1 MNLLFIGDI
10 YASPGRNVVA
20 SHLAELQATY
30 GIQLTIANAENSAGG
45 FGVTP
50 QIAEE
55 FFSMGIDVITT
66 GNHVWDKREFY
77 EYLDRHPRVVRP
89 ANYPEGL
96 PGKGLI
102 FVESRNGVPCA
113 VMNLQGRAHMTPID
127 CPFHK
132 ANELLAQIPDDV
144 KVRFVDFH
152 AELTSE
158 KVAMGWHLDGR
169 VSAMIGTHTHVPTA
183 DTRILPKG
191 TGYQTDC
198 GMTGPYD
205 GVIGADKELVLK
217 KFLTSLPV
225 RLEAAKKGAELHA
238 VLVQIEE
245 KSGHCTAIE
254 RIVRKSPA

>member
-1 MNLLFIGDI
+1 MNILFIGDI

-20 SHLAELQATY
+20 SHLSNLQSSL
-30 GIQLTIANAENSAGG
+30 GVDLTIANGENSAGG
-45 FGVTP
+45 FGITP
-50 QIAEE
+50 QIADD
-55 FFSMGIDVITT
+55 FFSMGIDVLTT
-66 GNHVWDKREFY
+66 GNHVWDKRDFF
-77 EYLDRHPRVVRP
+77 EYLDRSHRVTRP
-89 ANYPEGL
+89 ANYPSDL

-102 FVESRNGVPCA
+102 YAEARNGVRCA
-113 VMNLQGRAHMTPID
+113 IMNLQGRAHMTPLD
-127 CPFHK
+127 CPFRK
-132 ANELLAQIPDDV
+132 ADELIGQIPGDV

-183 DTRILPKG
+183 DTRILPGG

-225 RLEAAKKGAELHA
+225 RLESAKKGAELHA
-238 VLVQIEE
+238 VLIGVEE
-245 KSGHCTAIE
+245 STGRTTSIE

>member
-50 QIAEE
+50 QIADE

-77 EYLDRHPRVVRP
+77 DYMDRHPRVVRP
-89 ANYPEGL
+89 ANYPDGL

-102 FVESRNGVPCA
+102 FVESRHGVQCA

-132 ANELLAQIPDDV
+132 ANDLLAQIPEQV

-225 RLEAAKKGAELHA
+225 RLEASKRGAELHA
-238 VLVQIEE
+238 VLVQIEDQT
-245 KSGHCTAIE
+245 GRCTAIE